1 MAGPNP
7 ERTMAIVDDPAY
19 AWIRTSWDG
28 MPFDPRVPMTSAA

>member
-19 AWIRTSWDG
+19 GWIRDTWRDCR
-28 MPFDPRVPMTSAA
+28 PIRAVR